1 MNMPVHDHG
10 RGLDTALPVVGGGVA
25 ATAAGPPPTAAGNGS
40 YADQNPMFAV
50 ACPGITQPQTRQ
62 VSGVSSPST
71 LQGVLNIDWWESA
84 GCVEWGP
91 DSSPFFDEIERHQNQ
106 AIECR
111 APVPWAF
118 GDGQIFVAER
128 GIGTGRASRLEFR
141 LEWCGATIGLSA
153 RKEPTRLLSNF
164 YLNVPGKACLIRGV
178 DNVRETVYTWLE
190 QWGGTLV
197 DEWVRRLDLCL
208 DVPGFDLN
216 DRVFPACQAGQY
228 LSTMRRNSSNRECTR
243 TTGFAIGRSPGARLT
258 IYDKLAEVRQKNDS
272 AYGLAMIERRWNGV
286 FPKSA
291 ARVEYQMHRE
301 FFQQFDGLKNATD
314 LMNRLPDIVE
324 RLIQTDQRPF
334 FQLTDAVPDREGRHQ
349 SRVGVLPEWAAII
362 ALIRA
367 QVDRPRQPLKR
378 LERNLISAKRAC
390 ANAIGYLT
398 SAAADLGIVVERKA
412 DLVSLLEELM
422 KRNDVCD
429 DVIRLKWED
438 KARRCGTF
446 EEVCQ
451 FPFGANQAA

>member
-1 MNMPVHDHG
+1 MTSRKKNDSDCLTSGSAGGAPIG
-10 RGLDTALPVVGGGVA
+10 GAPALPDTMQSEGI
-25 ATAAGPPPTAAGNGS
+25 
-40 YADQNPMFAV
+40 AV

-62 VSGVSSPST
+62 VSADSSPLS
-71 LQGVLNIDWWESA
+71 LHGVLNIDWWESA
-84 GCVEWGP
+84 GCVQWGP
-91 DSSPFFDEIERHQNQ
+91 KSGPVFDEIERHQYQ

-111 APVPWAF
+111 QPVPWSF
-118 GDGQIFVAER
+118 GDGQVFVSER
-128 GIGTGRASRLEFR
+128 GMGSGRASRLEFR
-141 LEWCGATIGLSA
+141 LEWCGVTIGLSP

-164 YLNVPGKACLIRGV
+164 YLNVPGKPCLIRGA
-178 DNVRETVYTWLE
+178 DYVRETVATWLE

-197 DEWVRRLDLCL
+197 DEWVRRIDLCL
-208 DVPGFDLN
+208 DVPEFDLHE
-216 DRVFPACQAGQY
+216 RVFPACHAGQY
-228 LSTMRRNSSNRECTR
+228 LSTMRRNSSHRESTR
-243 TTGFAIGRSPGARLT
+243 TTGFAIGSSPGARLT
-258 IYDKLAEVRQKNDS
+258 IYDKLAEVRQKNDA
-272 AYGLAMIERRWNGV
+272 AYGEAMIAHRWNGV

-362 ALIRA
+362 ALIRS
-367 QVDRPRQPLKR
+367 QVDKPRQPLKR

-412 DLVSLLEELM
+412 DLVSVLEELM